1 MGQAITQPIETI
13 LEERRQKRQERQEM
27 NHLLDSDASISTSES
42 SHESLSL
49 VEHNKWVNQA
59 RKRAKSPT
67 WKAKDAAEQA
77 AIKAKAAENK
87 KALQAD
93 SV

>member
-1 MGQAITQPIETI
+1 MDC
-13 LEERRQKRQERQEM
+13 
-27 NHLLDSDASISTSES
+27 LLDSDASVSTSES

-49 VEHNKWVNQA
+49 VEHNKWIKQA

-77 AIKAKAAENK
+77 ALKAKAAEDR
-87 KALQAD
+87 KALQAEKLN